1 MRNLIRIVFEGALTN
16 LKRILFASDRV
27 TDLEMRNK
35 IINGKVEP
43 TPKVAENSCIGCG
56 GCSNVCPTGAIEMMD
71 LDAPVKLMDGLEKT
85 QIPQLN
91 SLKCV
96 NCYYC
101 HDFCPMYALFGEA
114 ATIHPNNVGIVETDI
129 KDLMDKPFKIS
140 EDKVAFISQFLS
152 DKTIIKKK
160 NSKEM
165 GEGD

>member
-1 MRNLIRIVFEGALTN
+1 MRNLIRIALEGALTN

-27 TDLEMRNK
+27 TDLEMRDK
-35 IINGKVEP
+35 ILNGKVEP
-43 TPKVAENSCIGCG
+43 TPKVAETSCIGCG
-56 GCSNVCPTGAIEMMD
+56 GCSNVCPTGAIEMID
-71 LDAPVKLMDGLEKT
+71 LDTPVQLMDGLEKT

-114 ATIHPNNVGIVETDI
+114 ATIHPNNVGVVETDI
-129 KDLMDKPFKIS
+129 NELMNKPFKIS

-160 NSKEM
+160 NSEKI